1 VAHARAVVRV
11 SARDKD
17 MLRSTIVL
25 SLMVLAFGCAGRT
38 TETESEEPMVLE
50 AEPTVFADAPAATSP
65 DTVLTTDPTPAPT
78 KPSTPTP
85 EAVASPLDA
94 VVGDYRYSGGSTQK
108 NAVKREIEE
117 TVGKMSVLARGI
129 ARTRLTKANKVPS
142 HVEIANDGD
151 LVTVE
156 IDGKAYTAALGG
168 KSVSVR
174 DQGQRSRLRYQMR
187 GDSLYMILDGQEG
200 DRTNVFT
207 PRKDGMGVTMRVK
220 LSSSKL
226 PQAIVYSLSYRG

>member
-1 VAHARAVVRV
+1 M

-38 TETESEEPMVLE
+38 TETDSEEPMVLE
-50 AEPTVFADAPAATSP
+50 AEPTVFADAPTATSP
-65 DTVLTTDPTPAPT
+65 DTVLTTDPTPAPV
-78 KPSTPTP
+78 KSTP

-94 VVGDYRYSGGSTQK
+94 LLGDYRYSGGSTQK
-108 NAVKREIEE
+108 NAVTREIEE
-117 TVGKMSVLARGI
+117 TVGKMSVIARGI

-142 HVEIANDGD
+142 RVEIANDGD

-187 GDSLYMILDGQEG
+187 GESLYMILDGQDG

-220 LSSSKL
+220 MTSSKL
-226 PQAIVYSLSYRG
+226 PQAIGYSLSYRG

>member
-1 VAHARAVVRV
+1 
-11 SARDKD
+11 
-17 MLRSTIVL
+17 M
-25 SLMVLAFGCAGRT
+25 
-38 TETESEEPMVLE
+38 
-50 AEPTVFADAPAATSP
+50 
-65 DTVLTTDPTPAPT
+65 LTTDPTPAPV
-78 KPSTPTP
+78 KPTP

-94 VVGDYRYSGGSTQK
+94 LLGDYRYSGGSTQK
-108 NAVKREIEE
+108 NAVKREVEE
-117 TVGKMSVLARGI
+117 TVGKMSVIARGI

-142 HVEIANDGD
+142 HVVIANDGD

-226 PQAIVYSLSYRG
+226 PQAIVYSLSFRG